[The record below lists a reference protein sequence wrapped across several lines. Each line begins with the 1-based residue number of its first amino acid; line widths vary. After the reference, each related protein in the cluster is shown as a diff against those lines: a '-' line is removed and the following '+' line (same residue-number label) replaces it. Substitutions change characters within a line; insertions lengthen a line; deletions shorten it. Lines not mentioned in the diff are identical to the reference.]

1 MKFLISG
8 GTGLIG
14 KKLTQYLID
23 KGHSVNILTRNKTLN
38 SINHHIKY
46 YFWDPSN
53 FKIDSNSID
62 NVDVIINLAGKNVF
76 SFWSKKTK
84 KEILESRLNSVTTL
98 IKLLKENSNTVKHF
112 ISSSATGIYANNINE
127 IQDEFSEIKN
137 QSFLANVVTK
147 WEKKVDE
154 LSELNMLVSK
164 VRIGI
169 VLSVDGGF
177 LEKQI
182 LFNNLRFR
190 PLINRGKQNISW
202 IHIDDV
208 VRIFYFLVKNS
219 LGGVYNATSPNF
231 STNLELTSKIE
242 NLRKKYLINF
252 STPSLFAS
260 IPFKILRI
268 GDFFKEVVMFNSK
281 VIPKKLLDK
290 GFVFKFESL
299 KKIMTF

>member
-1 MKFLISG
+1 MKFLITG

-14 KKLTQYLID
+14 KRLTEYLVN
-23 KGHSVNILTRNKTLN
+23 KGHSVHILSRKNNLN
-38 SINHHIKY
+38 SDTDYIKY
-46 YFWDPSN
+46 FIWDPS
-53 FKIDSNSID
+53 KLEIDTKCID

-76 SFWSKKTK
+76 SFWNNKTK
-84 KEILESRLNSVTTL
+84 KEILQSRLNSIMTL
-98 IKLLKENSNTVKHF
+98 VKLLKENKNTVKQF
-112 ISSSATGIYANNINE
+112 ISSSATGIYANNSNE
-127 IQDEFSEIKN
+127 IQDEYSETISH
-137 QSFLANVVTK
+137 SFLSDIVMK

-154 LSELNMLVSK
+154 LNKLNVIVTK

-169 VLSVDGGF
+169 VLSINGGF

-182 LFNNLRFR
+182 LFNKLRFR
-190 PLINRGKQNISW
+190 PLIDRGKQNISW
-202 IHIDDV
+202 IHIDDL

-219 LGGVYNATSPNF
+219 LGGVYNATSPIF
-231 STNLELTSKIE
+231 STNMELTNKIE
-242 NLRKKYLINF
+242 KLRKIYLINI
-252 STPSLFAS
+252 SIPSFFAS
-260 IPFKILRI
+260 IPFKILGI

>member
-14 KKLTQYLID
+14 KRLTQYLID

-38 SINHHIKY
+38 SLNHHLKY
-46 YFWDPSN
+46 YFWDPTN
-53 FKIDSNSID
+53 FKIDRDCIY

-76 SFWSKKTK
+76 SFWCKKTK
-84 KEILESRLNSVTTL
+84 KEILESRLNSVATL
-98 IKLLKENSNTVKHF
+98 IKLLKENRNTVKHF
-112 ISSSATGIYANNINE
+112 ISSSATGIYSNNIKE
-127 IQDEFSEIKN
+127 IQDEFSVIKN
-137 QSFLANVVTK
+137 QSFLANVVMK

-154 LSELNMLVSK
+154 LSELNIKVSK

-190 PLINRGKQNISW
+190 PLINSGNQNISW

-208 VRIFYFLVKNS
+208 VRIFYFLVENS
-219 LGGVYNATSPNF
+219 LAGVYNATSPNF
-231 STNLELTSKIE
+231 STNLELTDKIE

-268 GDFFKEVVMFNSK
+268 GDFFREVVMFNSK

>member
-1 MKFLISG
+1 MKFLIAG

-14 KKLTQYLID
+14 KRLTEYLVD
-23 KGHSVNILTRNKTLN
+23 RGHSVHVLSRKNNLN
-38 SINHHIKY
+38 SDTDFIKY
-46 YFWDPSN
+46 YIWDPS
-53 FKIDSNSID
+53 KLEIDSKCID

-76 SFWSKKTK
+76 SFWNNKTK
-84 KEILESRLNSVTTL
+84 KEILQSRLNSIMTL
-98 IKLLKENSNTVKHF
+98 VKLLKENKNTVKQF
-112 ISSSATGIYANNINE
+112 ISSSATGIYANNSNE
-127 IQDEFSEIKN
+127 IQDEYSEIKSH
-137 QSFLANVVTK
+137 SFLSNVVTK
-147 WEKKVDE
+147 WEEKV
-154 LSELNMLVSK
+154 SELNELNVIVTK

-169 VLSVDGGF
+169 VLSVNGGF

-190 PLINRGKQNISW
+190 PLIDRGKQNISW
-202 IHIDDV
+202 IHIDDL

-219 LGGVYNATSPNF
+219 LGGVYNATSPSF
-231 STNLELTSKIE
+231 STNMELTNKIE
-242 NLRKKYLINF
+242 KLRKIYLINI
-252 STPSLFAS
+252 SIPSFFAS
-260 IPFKILRI
+260 IPFKILGI

>member
-14 KKLTQYLID
+14 SRLTEYLIER
-23 KGHSVNILTRNKTLN
+23 GHSINILTRNKTLKSVN
-38 SINHHIKY
+38 DIKKFY
-46 YFWDPSN
+46 IWDPSN
-53 FKIDSNSID
+53 FKIDTNCIE

-76 SFWSKKTK
+76 SFWNEKAK

-98 IKLLKENSNTVKHF
+98 IKLLKENDNTVKHF
-112 ISSSATGIYANNINE
+112 ISSSATGVYLNNINE
-127 IQDEFSEIKN
+127 IQDEYSEIKS
-137 QSFLANVVTK
+137 QSFLANVVQK
-147 WEKKVDE
+147 WEKKVEE
-154 LSELNMLVSK
+154 LSELNILVSK

-169 VLSVDGGF
+169 VLSVNGGF

-182 LFNNLRFR
+182 LFNNIRFR
-190 PLINRGKQNISW
+190 PLINGGKQNISW

-208 VRIFYFLVKNS
+208 VRIFYFLVENS
-219 LGGVYNATSPNF
+219 LGGVYNATSPHF
-231 STNLELTSKIE
+231 STNLELTDKIE
-242 NLRKKYLINF
+242 KLGKKYLINI

-260 IPFKILRI
+260 IPFKILGI
-268 GDFFKEVVMFNSK
+268 GDFFNEVVMFNSK

>member
-14 KKLTQYLID
+14 KRLTEYLID
-23 KGHSVNILTRNKTLN
+23 RGHSVNILTRNKSLK
-38 SINHHIKY
+38 SLKDIKKF

-53 FKIDSNSID
+53 FKIDTNCIE
-62 NVDVIINLAGKNVF
+62 NVDVIINLAGKNIF
-76 SFWSKKTK
+76 SFWSEKTK
-84 KEILESRLNSVTTL
+84 KEIIESRLNSVTTL
-98 IKLLKENSNTVKHF
+98 NKLLKENDNTVKHF

-127 IQDEFSEIKN
+127 IQDEYSETKSH
-137 QSFLANVVTK
+137 SFLANVVEK
-147 WEKKVDE
+147 WEKKVEE
-154 LSELNMLVSK
+154 LSELNILVSK

-169 VLSVDGGF
+169 VLSVNGGF

-182 LFNNLRFR
+182 LFNNIRFR
-190 PLINRGKQNISW
+190 PLINGGKQNISW

-208 VRIFYFLVKNS
+208 VRIFYFLVENS
-219 LGGVYNATSPNF
+219 LGGVYNATSPYF
-231 STNLELTSKIE
+231 STNLELTDKIE
-242 NLRKKYLINF
+242 KLGKKYLINI
-252 STPSLFAS
+252 STPLLFAS
-260 IPFKILRI
+260 IPFKILGI
-268 GDFFKEVVMFNSK
+268 GDFFNEVVMFNSK

>member
-14 KKLTQYLID
+14 NRLTQYLID
-23 KGHSVNILTRNKTLN
+23 KGHSVNILTRNNTLN

-53 FKIDSNSID
+53 FKIDSNCID

-76 SFWSKKTK
+76 SFWSEKTK
-84 KEILESRLNSVTTL
+84 KEILESRLNNY
-98 IKLLKENSNTVKHF
+98 K
-112 ISSSATGIYANNINE
+112 E

-137 QSFLANVVTK
+137 QSFLANVVMK

-190 PLINRGKQNISW
+190 PLINSGNQNISW

-231 STNLELTSKIE
+231 STNLELTDKIE
-242 NLRKKYLINF
+242 NLRKKYLINI
-252 STPSLFAS
+252 STQSLFAS

-268 GDFFKEVVMFNSK
+268 GDFFREVVMFNSK

>member
-1 MKFLISG
+1 M
-8 GTGLIG
+8 
-14 KKLTQYLID
+14 
-23 KGHSVNILTRNKTLN
+23 
-38 SINHHIKY
+38 
-46 YFWDPSN
+46 
-53 FKIDSNSID
+53 
-62 NVDVIINLAGKNVF
+62 
-76 SFWSKKTK
+76 
-84 KEILESRLNSVTTL
+84 
-98 IKLLKENSNTVKHF
+98 
-112 ISSSATGIYANNINE
+112 
-127 IQDEFSEIKN
+127 
-137 QSFLANVVTK
+137 K

-154 LSELNMLVSK
+154 LSELNMKVSK

-190 PLINRGKQNISW
+190 PLINKGKQNISW

-208 VRIFYFLVKNS
+208 VRIFYFLVENS
-219 LGGVYNATSPNF
+219 LEGVYNATSPNF
-231 STNLELTSKIE
+231 STNLELTDKIE
-242 NLRKKYLINF
+242 NLRKKYLINI

-281 VIPKKLLDK
+281 VIPKKLVDK

>member
-14 KKLTQYLID
+14 SRLTEYLIER
-23 KGHSVNILTRNKTLN
+23 GHSINILTRNKTLKSVN
-38 SINHHIKY
+38 DIKKFY
-46 YFWDPSN
+46 IWDPSN
-53 FKIDSNSID
+53 FKIDTNCIE

-76 SFWSKKTK
+76 SFWNKKAK

-98 IKLLKENSNTVKHF
+98 IKLLKENDNTVKHF
-112 ISSSATGIYANNINE
+112 ISSSATGVYLNNINE
-127 IQDEFSEIKN
+127 IQDEYSEIKS
-137 QSFLANVVTK
+137 QSFLANVVQK
-147 WEKKVDE
+147 WEKKVEE
-154 LSELNMLVSK
+154 LSELNILVSK

-169 VLSVDGGF
+169 VLSVNGGF

-182 LFNNLRFR
+182 LFNNIRFR
-190 PLINRGKQNISW
+190 PLINGGKQNISW

-208 VRIFYFLVKNS
+208 VRIFYFLVENS
-219 LGGVYNATSPNF
+219 LGGVYNATSPHF
-231 STNLELTSKIE
+231 STNLELTDKIE
-242 NLRKKYLINF
+242 KLGKKYLINI

-260 IPFKILRI
+260 IPFKILGI
-268 GDFFKEVVMFNSK
+268 GDFFNEVVMFNSK

>member
-14 KKLTQYLID
+14 SRLTEYLIER
-23 KGHSVNILTRNKTLN
+23 GHSINILTRNKTLKSVN
-38 SINHHIKY
+38 DIKKF

-53 FKIDSNSID
+53 FKIDTNCIE

-76 SFWSKKTK
+76 SFWNEKAK

-98 IKLLKENSNTVKHF
+98 IKLLKENDNTVKHF
-112 ISSSATGIYANNINE
+112 ISSSATGIYLNNINE
-127 IQDEFSEIKN
+127 IQDEYSEIKS
-137 QSFLANVVTK
+137 QSFLANVVQK
-147 WEKKVDE
+147 WEKKVEE
-154 LSELNMLVSK
+154 LSELNILVSK

-169 VLSVDGGF
+169 VLSVNGGF

-182 LFNNLRFR
+182 LFNNIRFR
-190 PLINRGKQNISW
+190 PLINGGKQNISW

-208 VRIFYFLVKNS
+208 VRIFYFLVENS
-219 LGGVYNATSPNF
+219 LGGVYNATSPHF
-231 STNLELTSKIE
+231 STNLELTDKIE
-242 NLRKKYLINF
+242 KLGKKYLINI

-260 IPFKILRI
+260 IPFKILGI
-268 GDFFKEVVMFNSK
+268 GDFFNEVVMFNSK

>member
-1 MKFLISG
+1 MKFLITG

-14 KKLTQYLID
+14 KRLTEYLVN
-23 KGHSVNILTRNKTLN
+23 KGHSVHILSRKNNLN
-38 SINHHIKY
+38 SDTDYIKY
-46 YFWDPSN
+46 YIWDPS
-53 FKIDSNSID
+53 KLEIDSKCID

-76 SFWSKKTK
+76 SFWNNKTK
-84 KEILESRLNSVTTL
+84 KEILESRLNSVKTL
-98 IKLLKENSNTVKHF
+98 IKLLKENSNTVKQF
-112 ISSSATGIYANNINE
+112 ISSSATGIYANNSNE
-127 IQDEFSEIKN
+127 NQDEYSETKSH
-137 QSFLANVVTK
+137 SFLSYVVMK

-154 LSELNMLVSK
+154 LSELNIIVSK

-190 PLINRGKQNISW
+190 PLINKGKQNISW

-208 VRIFYFLVKNS
+208 VRIFYFLAKNS
-219 LGGVYNATSPNF
+219 LGGIYNATSPSF
-231 STNLELTSKIE
+231 STNMELTNKIE
-242 NLRKKYLINF
+242 RLRKIYLINI
-252 STPSLFAS
+252 SIPSFFAS
-260 IPFKILRI
+260 IPFKILGI

>member
-14 KKLTQYLID
+14 KRLTQYLID
-23 KGHSVNILTRNKTLN
+23 KGHSVNILSRNKTLD
-38 SINHHIKY
+38 SLNHHLKY
-46 YFWDPSN
+46 YFWDPTN
-53 FKIDSNSID
+53 FKIDRDCVDS
-62 NVDVIINLAGKNVF
+62 VDVIINLAGKNIF

-84 KEILESRLNSVTTL
+84 KEILESRLNSVATL
-98 IKLLKENSNTVKHF
+98 IKLLKENRNTVKHF
-112 ISSSATGIYANNINE
+112 ISSSATGIYANKIKE

-137 QSFLANVVTK
+137 QSFLANVVMK

-154 LSELNMLVSK
+154 LNELNIIVSK

-190 PLINRGKQNISW
+190 PLINSGKQNISW

-231 STNLELTSKIE
+231 STNLELTDKIE

>member
-112 ISSSATGIYANNINE
+112 ISSSATGIYANNIKE

-182 LFNNLRFR
+182 LFNNLKFR
-190 PLINRGKQNISW
+190 PLINKGKQNISW

-208 VRIFYFLVKNS
+208 VRIFYFLVENS

-231 STNLELTSKIE
+231 STNLELTDKIE
-242 NLRKKYLINF
+242 NLRKKYLINI

-260 IPFKILRI
+260 IPFKILGI

-281 VIPKKLLDK
+281 VIPKKLVDK

>member
-14 KKLTQYLID
+14 SRLTEYLIER
-23 KGHSVNILTRNKTLN
+23 GHSINILTRNKTLKSVN
-38 SINHHIKY
+38 DIKKF

-53 FKIDSNSID
+53 FKIDTNCIE

-76 SFWSKKTK
+76 SFWNEKAK

-98 IKLLKENSNTVKHF
+98 IKLLKENDNTVKHF
-112 ISSSATGIYANNINE
+112 ISSSATGIYLNNINE
-127 IQDEFSEIKN
+127 IQDEYSEIKS
-137 QSFLANVVTK
+137 QSFLANVVQK
-147 WEKKVDE
+147 WEKKVEE
-154 LSELNMLVSK
+154 LSELNILVSK

-169 VLSVDGGF
+169 VLSVNGGF

-182 LFNNLRFR
+182 LFNNIRFR
-190 PLINRGKQNISW
+190 PLINGGKQNISW

-208 VRIFYFLVKNS
+208 VRIFYFLVENS
-219 LGGVYNATSPNF
+219 LGGVYNATSPHF
-231 STNLELTSKIE
+231 STNLELTDKIE
-242 NLRKKYLINF
+242 KLGKKYLINIT
-252 STPSLFAS
+252 TPSLFAS
-260 IPFKILRI
+260 IPFKILGM
-268 GDFFKEVVMFNSK
+268 GDFFNEVVMFNSK

>member
-14 KKLTQYLID
+14 SRLTEYLIER
-23 KGHSVNILTRNKTLN
+23 GHSINILTRNKTLKSVN
-38 SINHHIKY
+38 DIKKFY
-46 YFWDPSN
+46 IWDPSN
-53 FKIDSNSID
+53 FKIDTNCIK

-76 SFWSKKTK
+76 SFWNEKAK

-98 IKLLKENSNTVKHF
+98 IKLLKENDNTVKHF
-112 ISSSATGIYANNINE
+112 ISSSATGIYLNNINE
-127 IQDEFSEIKN
+127 IQDEYSEIKS
-137 QSFLANVVTK
+137 QSFLANVVQK
-147 WEKKVDE
+147 WEKKVEE
-154 LSELNMLVSK
+154 LSELNILVSK

-169 VLSVDGGF
+169 VLSVNGGF

-182 LFNNLRFR
+182 LFNNIRFR
-190 PLINRGKQNISW
+190 PLINGGKQNISW

-208 VRIFYFLVKNS
+208 VRIFYFLVENS
-219 LGGVYNATSPNF
+219 LGGVYNATSPHF
-231 STNLELTSKIE
+231 STNLELTDKIE
-242 NLRKKYLINF
+242 KLGKKYLINI

-260 IPFKILRI
+260 IPFKILGI
-268 GDFFKEVVMFNSK
+268 GDFFNEVVMFNSK

>member
-14 KKLTQYLID
+14 SRLTEYLIER
-23 KGHSVNILTRNKTLN
+23 GHSINILTRNKTLKSVN
-38 SINHHIKY
+38 DIKKFY
-46 YFWDPSN
+46 IWDPSN
-53 FKIDSNSID
+53 FKIDTNCIE

-76 SFWSKKTK
+76 SFWNKKAK

-98 IKLLKENSNTVKHF
+98 IKLLKENDNTVKHF
-112 ISSSATGIYANNINE
+112 ISSSATGIYLNNINE
-127 IQDEFSEIKN
+127 IQDEYSEIKS
-137 QSFLANVVTK
+137 QSFLANVVQK
-147 WEKKVDE
+147 WEKKVEE
-154 LSELNMLVSK
+154 LSELNILVSK

-169 VLSVDGGF
+169 VLSVNGGF

-182 LFNNLRFR
+182 LFNNIRFR
-190 PLINRGKQNISW
+190 PLINGGKQNISW

-208 VRIFYFLVKNS
+208 VRIFYFLVENS
-219 LGGVYNATSPNF
+219 LGGVYNATSPHF
-231 STNLELTSKIE
+231 STNLELTDKIE
-242 NLRKKYLINF
+242 KLGKKYLINI

-260 IPFKILRI
+260 IPFKILGI
-268 GDFFKEVVMFNSK
+268 GDFFNEVVMFNSK

>member
-14 KKLTQYLID
+14 KRLTEYLIER
-23 KGHSVNILTRNKTLN
+23 GHSVNILTRNKTLESLN
-38 SINHHIKY
+38 DNKKY
-46 YFWDPSN
+46 YLWDPSI
-53 FKIDSNSID
+53 FKIDSNCIE
-62 NVDVIINLAGKNVF
+62 NIDVIINLAGKNIF
-76 SFWSKKTK
+76 SFWTEKTK

-98 IKLLKENSNTVKHF
+98 IKLLKENDNTVKHF

-127 IQDEFSEIKN
+127 IQDEYSTNKS
-137 QSFLANVVTK
+137 QSFLANVVKK

-154 LSELNMLVSK
+154 LSELNIVVSK

-182 LFNNLRFR
+182 LFNSIGFR
-190 PLINRGKQNISW
+190 PLINGGKQNISW

-208 VRIFYFLVKNS
+208 IRIFYFIVENS

-231 STNLELTSKIE
+231 STNLELTDKIE
-242 NLRKKYLINF
+242 KLRKKYLINI

-260 IPFKILRI
+260 LPFKILGI
-268 GDFFKEVVMFNSK
+268 GDFFNEVVMFNSK

>member
-14 KKLTQYLID
+14 KRLTEYLVN
-23 KGHSVNILTRNKTLN
+23 KGHSVHILSRKNNLN
-38 SINHHIKY
+38 SDTDYIKY
-46 YFWDPSN
+46 YVWDPS
-53 FKIDSNSID
+53 KLEIDSKCID

-76 SFWSKKTK
+76 SFWNNKTK
-84 KEILESRLNSVTTL
+84 KEILESRLNSVKTL
-98 IKLLKENSNTVKHF
+98 IKLLKENSNTVKQF
-112 ISSSATGIYANNINE
+112 ISSSATGIYANNSNE
-127 IQDEFSEIKN
+127 NQDEYSETKSH
-137 QSFLANVVTK
+137 SFLSNVVTK
-147 WEKKVDE
+147 WEEKV
-154 LSELNMLVSK
+154 SELNELNVIVTK

-208 VRIFYFLVKNS
+208 VRIFYFLAKNS
-219 LGGVYNATSPNF
+219 FGGIYNATSPSF
-231 STNLELTSKIE
+231 STNMELTNKIE
-242 NLRKKYLINF
+242 RLRKIYLINI
-252 STPSLFAS
+252 SIPSFFAS
-260 IPFKILRI
+260 IPFKILGI